1 MSSELC
7 AQCPLQLE
15 SWNYLNQMKTCS
27 REERVVTRAVT
38 RLLIAGLALVLS
50 CIACQ
55 RTQEV
60 HTVNDADLVNGVRAT
75 FAADHDTQGAT
86 SQVQIH
92 AKDGVITLSGTV
104 DTAADKTLA
113 EQAARRTSG
122 VVNVVNE
129 IIVSESQAGGPDA
142 PFDERAA
149 REEALKSGER
159 IGASSDDARI
169 YDVVRRKLVAHEG
182 TSKKEIFVDVVEGA
196 VTLRGR
202 FVGTPDA
209 RDEAVAAALTVPGV
223 KAVNDKL
230 IVRANTSRP

>member
-1 MSSELC
+1 MRNVFDSLSSET
-7 AQCPLQLE
+7 
-15 SWNYLNQMKTCS
+15 YLKQMKTSS

-60 HTVNDADLVNGVRAT
+60 HTVNDGELVNAVRAT

-104 DTAADKTLA
+104 DTAADTTLA
-113 EQAARRTSG
+113 EQAARRTRG
-122 VVNVVNE
+122 VVNVLNE
-129 IIVSESQAGGPDA
+129 IIVSESQAGRGDA
-142 PFDERAA
+142 PFNERAA
-149 REEALKSGER
+149 REEAGKSGES

-169 YDVVRRKLVAHEG
+169 YDAVRRKLVAHEG
-182 TSKKEIFVDVVEGA
+182 TSRKEIFVDVVDGA

-209 RDEAVAAALTVPGV
+209 RNEAVAAALTVPGV
-223 KAVNDKL
+223 KAVNDRL
-230 IVRANTSRP
+230 TVQANTSRP